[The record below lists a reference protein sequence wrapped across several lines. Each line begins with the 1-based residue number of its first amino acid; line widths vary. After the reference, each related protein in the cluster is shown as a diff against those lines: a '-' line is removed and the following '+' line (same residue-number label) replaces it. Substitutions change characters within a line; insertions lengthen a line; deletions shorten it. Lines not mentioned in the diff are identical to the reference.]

1 MRYILALALLL
12 ALSLPAQAQP
22 KVHRILVLG
31 DSLTD
36 GCCATSI
43 TRTFRHLLA
52 DKLGADLGGAGL
64 RNLPTVALSFDKYA
78 PWDADLIVLEVGIN
92 DAIRF
97 GPNLI
102 AEEDYSAA
110 YGALLDKMLAT
121 GATVVVVTPFAV
133 VRRGAEHYPALLRY
147 RQYILDEAAKR
158 PGVIIADVWTA
169 TEQCRECRSKADTV
183 TAFAPLYRGDD
194 FHPGDEG
201 HRVLADT
208 ILQALAGHRW
218 LPLVAG
224 GHGDGTIP
232 GGTIPP

>member
-12 ALSLPAQAQP
+12 ALSLPAQAKT

-43 TRTFRHLLA
+43 TRTFRYLLA

-64 RNLPTVALSFDKYA
+64 RNLPTVALSFDKHVA
-78 PWDADLIVLEVGIN
+78 WGADLIVLEVGIN

-102 AEEDYSAA
+102 AEEEYPAA
-110 YGALLDKMLAT
+110 YGALLDRMIAT

-133 VRRGAEHYPALLRY
+133 VRRGTEHYPALLRY

-158 PGVIIADVWTA
+158 PGVIIADVWAA

-201 HRVLADT
+201 HRVIADT

-224 GHGDGTIP
+224 GGNGTIP
-232 GGTIPP
+232 NGTILP

>member
-64 RNLPTVALSFDKYA
+64 RNLPTVALSFDKYI
-78 PWDADLIVLEVGIN
+78 PWGADLIVLEVGIN

-102 AEEDYSAA
+102 AEEEYPAA

-133 VRRGAEHYPALLRY
+133 VRRGTEHYPALLRY

-158 PGVIIADVWTA
+158 PGVVIADVWAA
-169 TEQCRECRSKADTV
+169 TEHCRECRSKAETV
-183 TAFAPLYRGDD
+183 TAFPPLYRGDD
-194 FHPGDEG
+194 FHPSDEG
-201 HRVLADT
+201 HRVIADT

-224 GHGDGTIP
+224 GGNGTIP
-232 GGTIPP
+232 NGTIPP